1 MSVSIKYKGNEIASM
16 SATGTKTLLTS
27 GKYCEADIVVE
38 NTESGGGGG
47 GSDHTAEDGIISGS
61 ITEYT
66 NDRITKIRTYAFYK
80 CDLLQ
85 SFSAE
90 YADDIETYAFSSC
103 SALASVSL
111 PRVSTLGAYA
121 FSGCSALTEV
131 TLPQVKQIPVS
142 AFRLCTALTRVDLP
156 SVLSIGTQA
165 FYGCSALD
173 TLIMR
178 DAYDV
183 CELNAT
189 ALNSTALKNG
199 TGYIYVPRQL
209 VSLYKADTVWSAFAN
224 QIRAIED
231 YPAIT
236 GG

>member
-1 MSVSIKYKGNEIASM
+1 MSVSIKYKGSEIASM
-16 SATGTKTLLTS
+16 AATGTKTLLTS

-47 GSDHTAEDGIISGS
+47 DHTAEDGIISGS

-66 NDRITKIRTYAFYK
+66 NDRITEIRAYAFFDCK
-80 CDLLQ
+80 LLR
-85 SFSAE
+85 SFGAQ
-90 YADDIETYAFSSC
+90 YANVIGNRALSGC
-103 SALASVSL
+103 SVLESVSL
-111 PRVSTLGAYA
+111 PRLSTIGTYA
-121 FSGCSALTEV
+121 FAECPALTEV
-131 TLPQVKQIPVS
+131 TLPQVKQIPAS
-142 AFRLCTALTRVDLP
+142 AFRTCTALTRVDLP
-156 SVLSIGTQA
+156 SIQSIAIQA

-183 CELNAT
+183 CGLNTT
-189 ALNSTALKNG
+189 ALNGTALKNG

-209 VSLYKADTVWSAFAN
+209 VSLYKADTAWSAFAN